1 MERESISIQ
10 DYLKDS
16 TRKDNKEHVLATFF
30 VKRNYDPKTPQ
41 EKVILDNFS
50 FIAAAMSLL
59 IHITMSKGNISEN
72 EKEEI
77 IERLVF
83 QLHQRSFEYTHYQ
96 EEYGKA
102 ELHIIHSLFEKLIH
116 EYENHQMHI
125 DDQINLINM
134 VYQNNPQKRFF
145 IVRLCFYIAFADK
158 SLNIAEKLIIEELAG
173 KLNVEDSEV
182 KRIKA
187 EVSEELDLK

>member
-30 VKRNYDPKTPQ
+30 IKRNYEPKTPQ
-41 EKVILDNFS
+41 EKSILDNFS

-59 IHITMSKGNISEN
+59 IHITMSKGKITDN

-83 QLHQRSFEYTHYQ
+83 QLHQRSFEYTHYR

-102 ELHIIHSLFEKLIH
+102 ELEIIHHLFEKLIH

-125 DDQINLINM
+125 DEQVKLINLI
-134 VYQNNPQKRFF
+134 YQNNPQKRFF

-158 SLNIAEKLIIEELAG
+158 SLNIAEKMIIDDLAQKLYVEET
-173 KLNVEDSEV
+173 EV

-187 EVSEELDLK
+187 EVSEELELQ